1 MHGHYPLIPRRECEE
16 SQLIVKPNWGL
27 PVHGIKNSP
36 KETGGDSPTK
46 GSSSILRNQAL
57 ENSSDKMGGYS
68 DPKESDDF
76 FPAVQNP
83 SMSDI
88 EDCERRQNGVKEVE
102 NGWSCTIS

>member
-1 MHGHYPLIPRRECEE
+1 MRPEDNCAVETVIRATRPRWN
-16 SQLIVKPNWGL
+16 LGL
-27 PVHGIKNSP
+27 TAIL
-36 KETGGDSPTK
+36 GGDSPTK

-83 SMSDI
+83 SKSDI